1 MLSIDLGSG
10 GPLRRR
16 TLLRIGSSAAAI
28 LTASGL
34 PWLEASSLLDAQRLR
49 DRSVIFLF
57 MHGGPSQYET
67 FDPKM
72 EAPSH
77 IRSATGAIATKI
89 PGIYFGSTFHQLA
102 QRADLFST
110 VRSFVPGDANHDI
123 KPIVSSASFR
133 CSLGSIYSRVA
144 GAVRPETAIP
154 TAALIHPR
162 SVQPEAGPMITE
174 FGNLAA
180 SGDLGAQYAP
190 FIPGA
195 GAGLQEDMQLHL
207 PLERLADR
215 RSLLEQLDQQRR
227 RIESTSVSE
236 TETLRAQAFDALVK
250 EVSQAFDLRRESAD
264 TLARFDT
271 GPLVRPDQIRTQWNN
286 HKHYADHAA
295 NLGKLLLLAR
305 RLCEQGCG
313 FVTVTT
319 SFVWDMHADVNNAP
333 MQEGMRYVG
342 APFDHAVSALIDDLQ
357 ERGLSEKIMLVCC
370 GEMGRTPSL
379 NAAGGR
385 DHWGNLGPLMI
396 YGGGTRGGQVIG
408 QSSHDGGQPASDPI
422 RIPDLMATLY
432 DKLLDVNAVRLD
444 TSLPRPVLDLLGS
457 GKPIAGL

>member
-1 MLSIDLGSG
+1 LKAASI
-10 GPLRRR
+10 
-16 TLLRIGSSAAAI
+16 
-28 LTASGL
+28 
-34 PWLEASSLLDAQRLR
+34 LDPQRLK

-89 PGIYFGSTFHQLA
+89 PGIYFGSTFRQLA
-102 QRADLFST
+102 ERADLFST

-144 GAVRPETAIP
+144 GAVRSETAIP

-227 RIESTSVSE
+227 RIESISASDSTPWSRRYPRLSISVANLQKPSLASIPNRWYAPTKYERSGTTTNTTPITLPISGSCCCSLGVYANRVADSLRSPPVLSGTCMPTSI
-236 TETLRAQAFDALVK
+236 TLRCRK
-250 EVSQAFDLRRESAD
+250 E
-264 TLARFDT
+264 
-271 GPLVRPDQIRTQWNN
+271 
-286 HKHYADHAA
+286 
-295 NLGKLLLLAR
+295 
-305 RLCEQGCG
+305 
-313 FVTVTT
+313 
-319 SFVWDMHADVNNAP
+319 
-333 MQEGMRYVG
+333 
-342 APFDHAVSALIDDLQ
+342 
-357 ERGLSEKIMLVCC
+357 
-370 GEMGRTPSL
+370 
-379 NAAGGR
+379 
-385 DHWGNLGPLMI
+385 
-396 YGGGTRGGQVIG
+396 
-408 QSSHDGGQPASDPI
+408 
-422 RIPDLMATLY
+422 
-432 DKLLDVNAVRLD
+432 
-444 TSLPRPVLDLLGS
+444 
-457 GKPIAGL
+457 